1 MRGKTLI
8 KSQRNHSFNMLVKRY
23 TTSLHTD
30 YFFKPINYQT
40 RIVYLIWNNRISP
53 FGFFDL
59 QLKNKLTMHRT
70 CTYLFILIA
79 MSILVSCSENK
90 QAPNARPNILFIMS
104 DDHAYQAISAYSDQL
119 IHTPNIDR
127 IATEG
132 MLFTNASVTNSICA
146 PSRAT
151 ILTGKHTHL
160 NGKINNVM
168 PFDTTQMTFP
178 QLFQKAGYQTAMFGK
193 LHFGNNPKGVDD
205 FMILP
210 GQGSY
215 INPEFITPKGDTA
228 IFGYVTDIITDL
240 TLEWLDKKRDPSK
253 PFMLMYLHKA
263 PHRAWWPSA
272 EKMKEY
278 YKKSFPEPETLF
290 DDYTNRGT
298 AAKTAEMN
306 LLYHMDYTQDS
317 KIMPETI
324 EEMGGVEPDIS
335 PIIYGGEYALKRSL
349 NRMTKEQ
356 KALYDPILD
365 AINSD
370 FKANWK
376 GMTMKEKMSWKYQRY
391 MQDYLACISSV
402 DDNVG
407 RVLNYLDEKNL
418 TDNTMVVYTS
428 DQGFYLGEHGWFDK
442 RFIYDESFKT
452 PLLIRWPNQIKAGI
466 TNEEMVQN
474 LDFAQT
480 FLEAAQIKAPADM
493 QGESFMP
500 LLKGEVQD
508 WDRDAVYYH
517 YYEYPG
523 WHSVKR
529 HYGIVTKDYKLA
541 HFYYDIDEWEL
552 YDRHKD
558 VHEMKN
564 VYHDPEYKEVVVGLK
579 QRLSE
584 LRIKYGD
591 SDELQQKY
599 LDMTKNTN
607 SNVSE

>member
-1 MRGKTLI
+1 MYQRFNYFLVLI
-8 KSQRNHSFNMLVKRY
+8 V
-23 TTSLHTD
+23 
-30 YFFKPINYQT
+30 
-40 RIVYLIWNNRISP
+40 
-53 FGFFDL
+53 
-59 QLKNKLTMHRT
+59 
-70 CTYLFILIA
+70 
-79 MSILVSCSENK
+79 MSILVSCGGNE
-90 QAPNARPNILFIMS
+90 QEPTARPNILFIMS

-127 IATEG
+127 IAKEG
-132 MLFTNASVTNSICA
+132 ILFTNASVTNSICA

-151 ILTGKHTHL
+151 LLTGKHTHL
-160 NGKINNVM
+160 NGKINNIM

-178 QLFQKAGYQTAMFGK
+178 QLFQRAGYQTAMFGK

-215 INPEFITPKGDTA
+215 INPEFITPKGDTT
-228 IFGYVTDIITDL
+228 IIGYVTDIITDL
-240 TLEWLDKKRDPSK
+240 TLEWLDEKRDPTK

-263 PHRAWWPSA
+263 PHRAWWPSV
-272 EKMKEY
+272 EKMKEFS
-278 YKKSFPEPETLF
+278 KKSFPEPETLF

-306 LLYHMDYTQDS
+306 LLYHLDYTQDS

-324 EEMGGVEPDIS
+324 EEMGGVEPDIP
-335 PIIYGGEYALKRSL
+335 PIIYGGEYALKQSI

-356 KALYDPILD
+356 KTLYDPILD
-365 AINSD
+365 AINAD

-376 GMTMKEKMSWKYQRY
+376 GMTDKEKMSWKYQRY

-407 RVLNYLDEKNL
+407 RVLDYLDENNL
-418 TDNTMVVYTS
+418 TENTMVVYTS

-452 PLLIRWPNQIKAGI
+452 PLLIRWPNQINPGI

-493 QGESFMP
+493 QGESLMP
-500 LLKGEVQD
+500 LLKGESQG
-508 WDRDAVYYH
+508 WDREAVYYH

-523 WHSVKR
+523 WHAVKR

-552 YDRHKD
+552 YDRKKD
-558 VHEMKN
+558 IHEMKN
-564 VYHDPEYKEVVVGLK
+564 IYSDPDYKDVVLELK
-579 QRLSE
+579 KRLSE

-591 SDELQQKY
+591 SDELQQQY

-607 SNVSE
+607 SNVSEPLLKESEH